1 MIGKTNAATIIG
13 SGGSTAVLREYT
25 SSATWNK
32 PTGLKWAFVVCLGAG
47 GGGGSGRRGA
57 ANSYRCGGAGGAGG
71 QRVRRFIKGSQLGG
85 SESIVI
91 GSGGAGG
98 IAIATDNT
106 SGKNGSAGGDT
117 SFGALVV
124 AKGSNI
130 NASGGGT
137 VTSSN
142 GGSVFNISLA
152 IPPNNNYAEVSQN
165 GFSGSVG
172 DAVDNSSS
180 IINISAP
187 LSGAGGGGITSANA
201 VGKGGRYYS
210 YKNINNATTLPPI
223 GGQLSGDSGGN
234 GINNEI
240 MQIIIEYSETILTK
254 GAGSGGGGG
263 ASGDAAGTIAG
274 GNGGNGGL
282 YGAGGG
288 GGGGSTN
295 GANSG
300 AGGDGAGGLCIVIEI
315 Y

>member
-13 SGGSTAVLREYT
+13 SGGLTAVLREYT
-25 SSATWNK
+25 SSATWTK
-32 PTGLKWAFVVCLGAG
+32 PAGLKYAYVVCLGAG

-57 ANSYRCGGAGGAGG
+57 ANSNRCGGAGGAGG
-71 QRVRRFIKGSQLGG
+71 QRVRRFIKESQLGG

-98 IAIATDNT
+98 IAITTDNK
-106 SGKNGSAGGDT
+106 SGQNGSAGGDT

-124 AKGSNI
+124 AKGSNM

-137 VTSSN
+137 GTSSN
-142 GGSVFNISLA
+142 GGSVFNIALA

-165 GFSGSVG
+165 GFPGSVG

-180 IINISAP
+180 FINVSAP
-187 LSGAGGGGITSANA
+187 LSSAGGGGITSANA

-210 YKNINNATTLPPI
+210 YYDLSYQLQLPAL
-223 GGQLSGDSGGN
+223 GGQSIGASGAN
-234 GINNEI
+234 GLDNAMLQI
-240 MQIIIEYSETILTK
+240 MLDFVEASITK

-300 AGGDGAGGLCIVIEI
+300 KGGNGAGGLCIVLEI